1 MFRTQFEEVCM
12 DRSTTGNS
20 ERIAAVLKKIER
32 TRQARRHKFYLR
44 DEKIT
49 LSHGSGGKSTHNLI
63 EGVFAP
69 AFSNPFLDAMDD
81 AATFEIEGTG
91 QRLAFTTDTYV
102 VSPLFFPGG
111 DIGKLAIHGTIND
124 LAMAGAEPLYLSAG
138 FILEEGFPIAD
149 LRRIVESMAAAA
161 REAGVAI
168 VTGDTKVVQRGKADG
183 VFINTAGVGL
193 VRSSKTTGQD
203 QLQPGDK
210 ILLSGPIGD
219 HGIAIMLAREML
231 DLECEI
237 QSDSAP
243 LHTLVATLLEA
254 AGDGVHCMKD
264 PTRGGVATTLNEI
277 AIGSEVSIG
286 LDEHT
291 IPVRPEVRG
300 ACEILGL
307 NPLTIANEGKL
318 LAIVA
323 PDVADRTLAAMR
335 VHPLGKEASI
345 IGTVQADPPGMVFLL
360 MKFQFVHTF
369 VNSFSFRSDGDT
381 NEVQAGSLDT
391 TDRFAVCGIVSG
403 RKHLFCIDSG
413 LYFSGERPLKHSG

>member
-1 MFRTQFEEVCM
+1 M
-12 DRSTTGNS
+12 DNA
-20 ERIAAVLKKIER
+20 RIDDVLKKIER

-69 AFSNPFLDAMDD
+69 AFSNPLLDAMDD
-81 AATFEIEGTG
+81 AATFSINGTG

-138 FILEEGFPIAD
+138 FILEECFPIAD
-149 LRRIVESMAAAA
+149 LRRIVASMATAA

-183 VFINTAGVGL
+183 LFVNTTGVGI
-193 VRSSKTTGQD
+193 VRATWQLGQT

-210 ILLSGPIGD
+210 VLLSGPVGD
-219 HGIAIMLAREML
+219 HGIAIMLAREA
-231 DLECEI
+231 LEIETDV

-243 LHTLVATLLEA
+243 LHSLVAMLLAA
-254 AGDGVHCMKD
+254 AGNGVHCLKD
-264 PTRGGVATTLNEI
+264 PTRGGVATALNEM
-277 AIGSEVSIG
+277 ALGSEVSVA
-286 LDEHT
+286 LDEHA
-291 IPVRPEVRG
+291 IPVHPEVRG

-307 NPLTIANEGKL
+307 DPLTIANEGKL

-323 PDVADRTLAAMR
+323 SEKAEAALHAMR
-335 VHPLGKEASI
+335 SHPLGREAAI
-345 IGTVQADPPGMVFLL
+345 IGTVQADPPGMVFLRTDIGGMRVL
-360 MKFQFVHTF
+360 DMLV
-369 VNSFSFRSDGDT
+369 GD
-381 NEVQAGSLDT
+381 
-391 TDRFAVCGIVSG
+391 
-403 RKHLFCIDSG
+403 
-413 LYFSGERPLKHSG
+413 PLPRIC